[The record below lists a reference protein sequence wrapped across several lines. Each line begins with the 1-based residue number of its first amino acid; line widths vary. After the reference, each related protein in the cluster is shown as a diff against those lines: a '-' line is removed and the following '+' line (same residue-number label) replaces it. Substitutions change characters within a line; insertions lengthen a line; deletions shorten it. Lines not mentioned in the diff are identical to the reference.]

1 MMRPTEE
8 QLAKLTDFQIRGLAG
23 LLGFSG
29 LIKGAVKAELPAA
42 FLAALDKKGG
52 GDIPTHIWH
61 IGRER
66 TTADSLE
73 SLKQRV
79 AAAAREVEDAST
91 GRKRLTKAGL
101 SHGTPLPQDPLDT
114 EPPPRRRSERLA
126 HRERAM
132 DLDDSDSVDG
142 SADGNGGPPPPPPQM
157 ADAPPGAAKTATFD
171 CFKSL
176 SEDLFAVQK
185 LLDQVHRIATS
196 KSRSKELA
204 IVGLQDEIVE
214 ASATLRRLR
223 TGLEVGK
230 VTQAVKDMKTTVQQ
244 TKKEQKKLP
253 SYAEAARRGLQAAAP
268 PVRRTPVWSTSRTF
282 FLRPENEAVR
292 K

>member
-1 MMRPTEE
+1 M
-8 QLAKLTDFQIRGLAG
+8 
-23 LLGFSG
+23 
-29 LIKGAVKAELPAA
+29 
-42 FLAALDKKGG
+42 
-52 GDIPTHIWH
+52 
-61 IGRER
+61 
-66 TTADSLE
+66 
-73 SLKQRV
+73 

-91 GRKRLTKAGL
+91 GRKRLTKAGP
-101 SHGTPLPQDPLDT
+101 SRGPPPPQDPLDAK
-114 EPPPRRRSERLA
+114 PLPRRRSERLA
-126 HRERAM
+126 RREYAM
-132 DLDDSDSVDG
+132 DLNDSDSVDE
-142 SADGNGGPPPPPPQM
+142 SADGNGDPPPPPPPM
-157 ADAPPGAAKTATFD
+157 ADALPSGAKTATFE

-185 LLDQVHRIATS
+185 ILDQVHSIATS

-230 VTQAVKDMKTTVQQ
+230 VTEAIKDMKTTVQQ
-244 TKKEQKKLP
+244 TKKEQKKLL
-253 SYAEAARRGLQAAAP
+253 SYAEAARHGLQAATP